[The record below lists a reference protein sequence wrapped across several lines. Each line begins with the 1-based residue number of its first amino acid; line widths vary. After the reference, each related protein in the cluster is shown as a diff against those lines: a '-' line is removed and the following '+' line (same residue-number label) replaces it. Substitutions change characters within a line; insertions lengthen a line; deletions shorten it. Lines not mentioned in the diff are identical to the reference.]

1 MKYSYK
7 YDNKTKSTLYF
18 KSLLKLIGTSEDNL
32 NDKGKLTMEI
42 YPLGS
47 KEEDNFPHKKII
59 WILKSKMF
67 EKK

>member
-32 NDKGKLTMEI
+32 NDKGKLTME
-42 YPLGS
+42 PLGS

-59 WILKSKMF
+59 
-67 EKK
+67 